1 MKFLKSLPGKL
12 LLGIIVGTII
22 GLIVPESVM
31 TVIVPVKNIMGQ
43 LINFI
48 VPLIVIGFI
57 APSITKLGTSA
68 SRMLGVAL
76 VLAYASSVLAAL
88 MSTVAGYTLIPIMNT
103 AKEAA
108 ALKELPADVFALQ
121 IPQIMSVMSALAF
134 SVLIGLAA
142 VWTKAKTII
151 NILDEFQ
158 KIVLEVVSRVVIP
171 VLPFFIAC
179 TFCCLA

>member
-12 LLGIIVGTII
+12 LLGIIAGTIL

-57 APSITKLGTSA
+57 APSITKLGNNA

-76 VLAYASSVLAAL
+76 ILAYVSSVGAAL
-88 MSTVAGYTLIPIMNT
+88 ASMGAGYAIIPNLSIVS
-103 AKEAA
+103 EVEG
-108 ALKELPADVFALQ
+108 LKVLPPVLFQLE

-134 SVLIGLAA
+134 SLLLGLG
-142 VWTKAKTII
+142 VTRT
-151 NILDEFQ
+151 
-158 KIVLEVVSRVVIP
+158 
-171 VLPFFIAC
+171 
-179 TFCCLA
+179 